1 MREAILTLFHES
13 VTGKS
18 DEVLGCFIDVIFRI
32 IIIFAE
38 IT

>member
-13 VTGKS
+13 VTGES
-18 DEVLGCFIDVIFRI
+18 DEVLECLIDIIFRI